1 MFFLGGND
9 GVLCLNIMERY
20 DFIIDLWIGLV
31 LMNIRRS
38 IYDVVVIDGILY
50 VVGGND
56 GSLSL
61 NSIEK
66 YDLEINK
73 WIFVVFM
80 SIRRSSVGV
89 VVV

>member
-1 MFFLGGND
+1 
-9 GVLCLNIMERY
+9 MERY
-20 DFIIDLWIGLV
+20 EFVVDFWTCLV
-31 LMNIRRS
+31 LMSIRRS

-66 YDLEINK
+66 YDFEINK
-73 WIFVVFM
+73 WFFVVFM

-89 VVV
+89 VVVYVLLF